1 MKTDSAL
8 YEVRFNRGLYMAT
21 VGFTYR
27 NRSSVVLSRVGCRG
41 PRSPDLEKKVGD
53 RWVLAYGNIYPLCK
67 DVPDFALLP
76 GEASHS
82 AFELGVFA
90 TGPHRGPL
98 LMVESIEGVFRL
110 RSEFTV
116 GRDATARDAARRQL
130 LSNEFRLVLS
140 QRASASNTR

>member
-1 MKTDSAL
+1 MRTDSAV
-8 YEVRFNRGLYMAT
+8 YEVEFNRGLYMAT

-53 RWVLAYGNIYPLCK
+53 RWVLAYNQIYLLCK
-67 DVPDFALLP
+67 DVPDFALRP
-76 GEASHS
+76 GESSHS
-82 AFELGVFA
+82 EFLLGVFA

-98 LMVESIEGVFRL
+98 LMVDSIEGVFRL
-110 RSEFTV
+110 RSEFT
-116 GRDATARDAARRQL
+116 GGHDATAKDAAKRQL
-130 LSNEFRLVLS
+130 FSNEFHLVLS